1 MVNEEHMEPIQK
13 KNNSLLLGV
22 TGGIATGKTTVV
34 RMLEELG
41 APVIDFDLLARE
53 VVEPGKPAWKD
64 IVGYFGKGILLKD
77 GRLDRDKLSGIVFQD
92 AEKRKTLESF
102 THPRIYEASHR
113 QVKKILEKAPNA
125 VIQLD
130 IPLLIE
136 QNLQHMVHKVLVV
149 YIPREKQIARLIERD
164 GMSREEA
171 VDRLRAQLPIDEKLG
186 KADFVINNENTL
198 EETKKQVEDLW
209 QTLNNMQRQLH
220 MKHDKDF

>member
-1 MVNEEHMEPIQK
+1 MEPIQK

-34 RMLEELG
+34 RMLEDLG

-53 VVEPGKPAWKD
+53 VVEPGKPALKD
-64 IVGYFGKGILLKD
+64 IVGYFGEEILLKD
-77 GRLDRDKLSGIVFQD
+77 GSLDREKLSGVVFQD
-92 AEKRKTLESF
+92 IEKRKILESF
-102 THPRIYEASHR
+102 THPRIYEASDR
-113 QVKKILEKAPNA
+113 QVKKIVEKDPNA

-149 YIPREKQIARLIERD
+149 YIPQEKQIERLIERD
-164 GMSREEA
+164 GISREGA
-171 VDRLRAQLPIDEKLG
+171 VDRLRAQLPIDEKLDW
-186 KADFVINNENTL
+186 ADFVINNEKTL

-209 QTLNNMQRQLH
+209 KALKDMQRQGQG
-220 MKHDKDF
+220 KSN

>member
-1 MVNEEHMEPIQK
+1 MEPIQK

-34 RMLEELG
+34 RMLEDLG

-53 VVEPGKPAWKD
+53 VVEPGKPALKD
-64 IVGYFGKGILLKD
+64 IVGYFGEEILLKD
-77 GRLDRDKLSGIVFQD
+77 GSLDREKLSGIVFQK
-92 AEKRKTLESF
+92 AEKRKILESF
-102 THPRIYEASHR
+102 THPRIYEASDR
-113 QVKKILEKAPNA
+113 QVKKIVEKDPNA

-149 YIPREKQIARLIERD
+149 YIPQEKQIERLIERD
-164 GMSREEA
+164 GISREGA
-171 VDRLRAQLPIDEKLG
+171 VDRLRAQLPIDEKLDW
-186 KADFVINNENTL
+186 ADFVINNEKTL

-209 QTLNNMQRQLH
+209 KALKDMQRQGQG
-220 MKHDKDF
+220 KSN

>member
-1 MVNEEHMEPIQK
+1 MKPIQK

-53 VVEPGKPAWKD
+53 VVKPGEPAWKD
-64 IVGYFGKGILLKD
+64 IVGYFGEEVLLKD
-77 GRLDRDKLSGIVFQD
+77 GSLDREKLSGIVFQD
-92 AEKRKTLESF
+92 VEKRKMLESF
-102 THPRIYEASHR
+102 THPRIYEASAR
-113 QVKKILEKAPNA
+113 QVKKIVEKDPNA
-125 VIQLD
+125 IVQLD

-136 QNLQHMVHKVLVV
+136 QNLQHMVHKVLVI

-164 GMSREEA
+164 GMSREGA

-186 KADFVINNENTL
+186 KADFVIHNEKTL

-209 QTLNNMQRQLH
+209 QVLKDMQRH
-220 MKHDKDF
+220 CCPRKI

>member
-1 MVNEEHMEPIQK
+1 MEPIQK

-34 RMLEELG
+34 RMLEDLG

-53 VVEPGKPAWKD
+53 VVEPGKPALKD
-64 IVGYFGKGILLKD
+64 IVGYFGEEILLKD
-77 GRLDRDKLSGIVFQD
+77 GSLDREKLSGIVFQKV
-92 AEKRKTLESF
+92 EKRKILESF
-102 THPRIYEASHR
+102 THPRIYEASDR
-113 QVKKILEKAPNA
+113 QVKKIVEKDPNA

-149 YIPREKQIARLIERD
+149 YIPQEKQIERLIERD
-164 GMSREEA
+164 GISREGA
-171 VDRLRAQLPIDEKLG
+171 VDRLRAQLPIDEKLDW
-186 KADFVINNENTL
+186 ADFVINNEKTL

-209 QTLNNMQRQLH
+209 KALKDMQRQGQG
-220 MKHDKDF
+220 KSN

>member
-1 MVNEEHMEPIQK
+1 MEPIQK

-53 VVEPGKPAWKD
+53 VVEPGKPALKD
-64 IVGYFGKGILLKD
+64 IVGYFGEEILLKD
-77 GRLDRDKLSGIVFQD
+77 GSLDREKLSGIVFQEV
-92 AEKRKTLESF
+92 EKRKILESF
-102 THPRIYEASHR
+102 THPRIYEASSR
-113 QVKKILEKAPNA
+113 QVKKIVEKDPNA
-125 VIQLD
+125 IIQLD

-149 YIPREKQIARLIERD
+149 YIPREKQIERLIERD
-164 GMSREEA
+164 GISRERA

-186 KADFVINNENTL
+186 WADFVINNDKTL
-198 EETKKQVEDLW
+198 EETRKQVEDLW
-209 QTLNNMQRQLH
+209 QALKDMQRQLH
-220 MKHDKDF
+220 RKHDRDF

>member
-1 MVNEEHMEPIQK
+1 MEPIQK

-53 VVEPGKPAWKD
+53 VVEPGEPALKD
-64 IVGYFGKGILLKD
+64 IVGYFGEEILLKD
-77 GRLDRDKLSGIVFQD
+77 GSLDREKLSGIVFQD

-102 THPRIYEASHR
+102 THPRIYEASCR
-113 QVKKILEKAPNA
+113 QVKKIIEKDPNA
-125 VIQLD
+125 IIQLD

-149 YIPREKQIARLIERD
+149 YIPREKQIERLIERD
-164 GMSREEA
+164 GVSREGA
-171 VDRLRAQLPIDEKLG
+171 VDRLGAQLPIDEKLS
-186 KADFVINNENTL
+186 KADFVIYNEKTL
-198 EETKKQVEDLW
+198 EETEKQVDDLW
-209 QTLNNMQRQLH
+209 KVLKDMQRH
-220 MKHDKDF
+220 CCPR